1 MARLEPYG
9 RGLIDSELSAKKRE
23 VRQQIESDYTA
34 PAVNTGVGYVDEKG
48 RKLVEMQ
55 EKMRS
60 AARFTELED
69 KMSKDKLE
77 KSLFESSK
85 DFVGPKTAQADYR
98 NLTNAAMKTVDFE
111 ARKDEQGYPAI
122 YKLPSGDQ
130 GGSYEVAGIN
140 DRYHP
145 EAYKRISA
153 LPPQERAKAAAEYI
167 QGYTA
172 PLVGKLPQAIQ
183 PFTQDVA
190 FNRGLGGA
198 TKYLQQGLN
207 ALGQR
212 VEVDGGLG
220 PKTLAAIN
228 QVEPRALMRAA
239 SQAQLDDEYR
249 MAERNP
255 ARKKFIQGLES
266 RIRNRLAIFGQG

>member
-1 MARLEPYG
+1 MATIESRISKSKIRDE
-9 RGLIDSELSAKKRE
+9 
-23 VRQQIESDYTA
+23 IESDYTA
-34 PAVNTGVGYVDEKG
+34 PAVNTSAGYVDEKG

-60 AARFTELED
+60 AARFSELED
-69 KMSKDKLE
+69 KMSRDNLE
-77 KSLFESSK
+77 KSLFESK
-85 DFVGPKTAQADYR
+85 PNFVGPKSASPDYS
-98 NLTNAAMKTVDFE
+98 NLINAGMKTVDWE
-111 ARKDEQGYPAI
+111 GRKDNQGNLAI

-145 EAYKRISA
+145 EAFKRISA

-172 PLVGKLPQAIQ
+172 PLVEKLPQALQ
-183 PFTQDVA
+183 PFTQDLA

-198 TKYLQQGLN
+198 TKYIQQGLN
-207 ALGQR
+207 ALGQK
-212 VEVDGGLG
+212 VAVDGGMG
-220 PKTLAAIN
+220 PKTLQAIN
-228 QVEPRALMRAA
+228 QVDPRSLMREA
-239 SQAQLDDEYR
+239 SKAQLDDEYR
-249 MAERNP
+249 RASENP
-255 ARKKFIQGLES
+255 ERKKFIGGLEN